1 MPVSVPGRGDRA
13 SAGET
18 RHPQLD
24 DGLPEDDGD
33 FLVRPY
39 AVTGGRTEPRYKLEI
54 EALVAA
60 AHYEAPDL
68 SILSPECQ
76 AILDFCRD
84 WRSVA
89 EISAV
94 LQIPLGVTR
103 ILVADMAAEDL
114 VRIHQLDH
122 ANGPPNRQLL
132 ERLLGGLR
140 KL

>member
-1 MPVSVPGRGDRA
+1 MSVPNRDDRA
-13 SAGET
+13 PAGEIH
-18 RHPQLD
+18 HPEPD

-39 AVTGGRTEPRYKLEI
+39 TVTGGRTEPRHKLEI
-54 EALVAA
+54 EAMVVAA
-60 AHYEAPDL
+60 RYEARNL
-68 SILSPECQ
+68 MALSPECH
-76 AILDFCRD
+76 AILEFCRD

-94 LQIPLGVTR
+94 LQIPLGVAR
-103 ILVADMAAEDL
+103 ILISDLAAENL

-122 ANGPPNRQLL
+122 ALGPPNRKVL
-132 ERLLGGLR
+132 ERLLSGLR

>member
-1 MPVSVPGRGDRA
+1 MSVAGQGDRA

-18 RHPQLD
+18 SHPQLD
-24 DGLPEDDGD
+24 DLVPEDDGD

-54 EALVAA
+54 EAMVAA
-60 AHYEAPDL
+60 AHYEAHDL
-68 SILSPECQ
+68 SILSPECH
-76 AILDFCRD
+76 AILEVCRD

-89 EISAV
+89 EISAM

-103 ILVADMAAEDL
+103 ILIADMAAEDL

-122 ANGPPNRQLL
+122 EQGPPNRKLL
-132 ERLLGGLR
+132 QRLLGELR